1 MSWVVKNNNVVVEHG
16 DDVTRQVTYW
26 DDFGLLIT
34 STPEAPN
41 PRPYTP
47 DEIALIAASNDA
59 NLAREAR
66 RQQRTLVSAM
76 IADLQLEKDR
86 VQPIIDKLNADLT
99 LSDIKAVARAVKRI
113 ADADI
118 DLAKFIKDMV

>member
-118 DLAKFIKDMV
+118 DLAKFVKDMI

>member
-16 DDVTRQVTYW
+16 DDVTQQVTYW